1 MIGSMSPGLNEAPS
15 SIIWRTAMRQPASV
29 SLSATM
35 RSAVWQVVQALTT
48 TSLPAP
54 SGKSAAIAEKVHK
67 SPNRD
72 ADRDRIYLIGYYPC
86 ALKPVRRMRPVFGL
100 KALYIHRIALLEVC
114 LI

>member
-1 MIGSMSPGLNEAPS
+1 MIVSMSSGLNEAPS

-72 ADRDRIYLIGYYPC
+72 ADRDRIYLIGYLNNLQ
-86 ALKPVRRMRPVFGL
+86 ALFALRKPVISLSLVSR
-100 KALYIHRIALLEVC
+100 
-114 LI
+114 